1 MNSNTDWCLNPPYVY
16 DSSSNTTSD
25 FEFTGDDKSDC
36 TLLIHNVQ
44 FSYSGVYKFRFITN
58 VTGGKY
64 TGQPG
69 VTLQVADLK
78 VSLIRLSG
86 NGTLKQGDSLNLTCD
101 VNCTHTSSQF
111 VWSKNNQRL
120 DTSGP
125 VLHFPALTVRD
136 SGNYTCTWKTGET
149 SGSETI
155 SLHVEG
161 ENPTQWPAVAVVTA
175 VVLFIIFVILGAV
188 IYRRWKNNTLEDK
201 SAKAGAQT
209 QVKQLP
215 QSNEEVSKQEE
226 VTYATVSI
234 KDNNLN
240 KGKRVKA
247 QEENS
252 GKGAEKAKDAENT
265 DDKQPKPQLSSVPQL
280 DVETLHEEEVTYAS
294 VCVKDKKLMQG
305 SSNTTSDFEFTG
317 DDKSDCTLLIHNV
330 QFSYSGEY
338 RFRFITNVTKFMWTG
353 QPGVT
358 LQVTDLKVSLIRLSR
373 NGTLKQGDS
382 LNLTCDVNCTHTS
395 SQFVWSKNNQH
406 LNTSGPVLYFPA
418 LTVRDSG
425 NYTCTWK
432 TGETSGSETISLH
445 VEGDVGDAAQWK
457 IWIIVLVTAGVILIS
472 LVTGAVIYNR
482 RSVHAEQQKEDD
494 STIYTNIPQTKSACV
509 SLANVQ
515 QQKEDDSTIYANVPQ
530 KKGTCVS
537 LANVQQQQ
545 KGFAIYANV
554 Q

>member
-69 VTLQVADLK
+69 VTLQVA
-78 VSLIRLSG
+78 
-86 NGTLKQGDSLNLTCD
+86 
-101 VNCTHTSSQF
+101 
-111 VWSKNNQRL
+111 
-120 DTSGP
+120 
-125 VLHFPALTVRD
+125 
-136 SGNYTCTWKTGET
+136 
-149 SGSETI
+149 
-155 SLHVEG
+155 G

-305 SSNTTSDFEFTG
+305 QKSKSFE
-317 DDKSDCTLLIHNV
+317 
-330 QFSYSGEY
+330 QY
-338 RFRFITNVTKFMWTG
+338 
-353 QPGVT
+353 
-358 LQVTDLKVSLIRLSR
+358 LIR
-373 NGTLKQGDS
+373 G
-382 LNLTCDVNCTHTS
+382 H
-395 SQFVWSKNNQH
+395 FVWSKNNQH

-537 LANVQQQQ
+537 LA
-545 KGFAIYANV
+545 
-554 Q
+554 